1 MKIDGINVYYG
12 KNHIL
17 KDFSLEIEKGKIYG
31 IIGKNGA
38 GKTTLLKTISGMI
51 IPKSGKMVGV
61 LENKIGTLIEEPGLF
76 LDMTAFENMNMQC
89 MIVKGKKDEIDKILG
104 MVGLAH
110 VRDTKVKKFSLG
122 MRQRLGLAL
131 TLIGNP
137 DILIWDEPINGLD
150 PEGILQI
157 RQLIYELKDKYG
169 KTLIISSHI
178 LDELEKVCDEFL
190 FINNGVLVNS
200 ISQQELSLKKEKNII
215 INFENDGNIENVLK
229 EMDIKRY
236 KVSDKTVCIYDDVQ
250 VSGLIKKL
258 TNRGIDICEVYKDRS
273 TCESI
278 FIEMIS

>member
-1 MKIDGINVYYG
+1 
-12 KNHIL
+12 
-17 KDFSLEIEKGKIYG
+17 
-31 IIGKNGA
+31 
-38 GKTTLLKTISGMI
+38 MI

-215 INFENDGNIENVLK
+215 INRYQAEGLT
-229 EMDIKRY
+229 IK
-236 KVSDKTVCIYDDVQ
+236 Q
-250 VSGLIKKL
+250 Q
-258 TNRGIDICEVYKDRS
+258 
-273 TCESI
+273 
-278 FIEMIS
+278 

>member
-1 MKIDGINVYYG
+1 MIKAIVGSG
-12 KNHIL
+12 
-17 KDFSLEIEKGKIYG
+17 
-31 IIGKNGA
+31 

-137 DILIWDEPINGLD
+137 DILIWDEPYGRSSRKICRIKIKENNR
-150 PEGILQI
+150 I
-157 RQLIYELKDKYG
+157 IY
-169 KTLIISSHI
+169 
-178 LDELEKVCDEFL
+178 
-190 FINNGVLVNS
+190 
-200 ISQQELSLKKEKNII
+200 
-215 INFENDGNIENVLK
+215 
-229 EMDIKRY
+229 KRA
-236 KVSDKTVCIYDDVQ
+236 C
-250 VSGLIKKL
+250 
-258 TNRGIDICEVYKDRS
+258 
-273 TCESI
+273 
-278 FIEMIS
+278 